1 MIMKKYILAILV
13 CASWAFI
20 SNEVS
25 EGVITYTTKINMHK
39 RIPAEQEEMKKMIPE
54 FNTSQ
59 HMLVF
64 NEMSSLYKAVPVDEN
79 PFDDQAGAGGG
90 RLVMRMVNQNE
101 TYFDRGED
109 MMVLLREFMGKKYLT
124 KNDSKRLP
132 WKLGTDTKEIHGY
145 LCKNAFFTDE
155 NEREVLAWYTEDL
168 RIPIGP
174 DRFHGLPGLI
184 MEVNINQDEMVISVE
199 KLDFRNLKKNELKEP
214 KSGQEI
220 TDEAYRAMMQEQME
234 KMGAQGQGG
243 FRMMIRN

>member
-1 MIMKKYILAILV
+1 MKKYILAILV

-20 SNEVS
+20 SKEVS
-25 EGVITYTTKINMHK
+25 EGVITYTAKINMHK
-39 RIPAEQEEMKKMIPE
+39 RIPAEQDEMKKMIPE

-79 PFDDQAGAGGG
+79 PFDAQAGAGGG
-90 RLVMRMVNQNE
+90 RMVMRMINQNE
-101 TYFDRGED
+101 TYFDRDED
-109 MMVLLREFMGKKYLT
+109 MVIQLREFMGKNYLT

-132 WKLGTDTKEIHGY
+132 WKLGSDTKEIQGY
-145 LCKNAFFTDE
+145 LCKNAFFNDE
-155 NEREVLAWYTEDL
+155 NEREILAWYTEEL

-184 MEVNINQDEMVISVE
+184 MEVNINDDEMVISIE
-199 KLDFRNLKKNELKEP
+199 KMDFRSLKKNELKEP
-214 KSGQEI
+214 KGGQEI
-220 TDEAYRAMMQEQME
+220 SDEEYRAMMQEQME